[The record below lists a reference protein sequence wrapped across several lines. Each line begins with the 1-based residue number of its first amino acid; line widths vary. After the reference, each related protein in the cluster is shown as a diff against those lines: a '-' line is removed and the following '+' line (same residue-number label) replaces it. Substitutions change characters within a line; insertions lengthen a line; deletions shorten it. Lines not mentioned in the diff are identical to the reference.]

1 MHKSDL
7 AYTSLA
13 CCCYTTPQTVTMA
26 EFALGL
32 TKTAVEGTV
41 SRVKSAMEE
50 EAKLKVR
57 VQNDLV
63 FITGEFE
70 MMQSFLYAASAERT
84 ENKVVQTWVRQAVAE
99 IKQPK
104 ARVEDVS
111 QRNTRYNLIGDSG
124 GGGGSISKLAVN
136 VPSLSDQQQQATA
149 ASAAKASSSA
159 FSILTEVWEA
169 AGKKR
174 SGTGDLRKLI
184 NNGGN
189 GLQVISVWGNYTSTA
204 GDAAHLHLGTS
215 SCVLGEVYNDP
226 EICNEFRIRAWVKLM
241 HPFNTHQFLNSLLTQ
256 FHASCHRLAEN
267 INAGK
272 VEFQTVDDHLVKADI
287 LKRLNEHRYLVV
299 LEDLFSV
306 LEWDVIRM
314 YLPNSNNGSRI
325 VVSTQQLG
333 LAISCTG
340 KPYKVSELKS
350 FSGGQSL
357 CAFYHKRDDPPQ
369 RAREWMEKIE
379 LLGRE
384 QELQDLVGCL
394 YRNPGV
400 TSVWGIEGVGK
411 SSLVRHLYHTEMLG
425 LLRGRKEFG
434 KFGWVNVTHP
444 FDLTEFSK
452 HALLDFHSDDL
463 KAKEAVAIGMM
474 EGQDP
479 IQGCCKF
486 LHREK
491 CFFVIDG
498 LQSTHDWDLIRAAF
512 LSKPIKSN
520 IVVITTEAS
529 VAKYCV
535 DHKDQ
540 VLNILGL
547 GSEAALSLLLKTAGA
562 RKRMTPQ
569 EMAVSNLTITKCGGL
584 SKVIVAIGDW
594 CHEFKEK
601 IPSLNYINDDFLGKL
616 EKDSR
621 FHNLKG
627 LFTWMQSYFDG
638 CPDSLKP
645 CIFYLSVFPLGHNIR
660 RMRLIR
666 RWVAE
671 GYSRDKFGS
680 TIGKQGELLFSE
692 LIKLSIIQ
700 RQQQESP
707 RKVDMCQV
715 NGFFWEYIISRPMED
730 NLVFT
735 LDGNCSINSQHVGQH
750 LAISSGWD
758 RDKIVFESMDL
769 SRLRSLTVFGD
780 WRSFFISSNANMR
793 LLRVLDLEDTSG
805 VRDGDIEKIG
815 IHLPR
820 LKFLSLRG
828 CREVT
833 RLPNS
838 LGDMRQLQT
847 LDIKNTSIVIIP
859 PAIIKLQKL
868 QYIRAGNTIPSAR
881 QQDDGSDATSTS
893 LSPAKHQQEEKTPA
907 VRDVVH
913 TTTSWSSI
921 AGDLMVSCRYKLHQ
935 KCRRLYGDG
944 DDNAHGV
951 KVPVAGIHKLTAL
964 HTLGV
969 VNVTRSGKTLLKEL
983 KKLTQLRKLRVSGI
997 NGKNWLDL
1005 CFVISGHP
1013 HLESLSVQ
1021 LDDEQDQCSLGKIS
1035 KPPKTL
1041 IILKMYGGNVHVSPA
1056 WVKQLHNL
1064 RKVHLELTI
1073 STQEDID
1080 NLIKLPC
1087 QNMFHHI
1094 CVKPIQDGELH
1105 YGLLEDSPD
1114 REGFKAATV
1123 LKIDCSSHK
1132 LMMVFGH
1139 WIPKYV
1145 EVLVVHCSATRS
1157 SLEVFGLEKLRFL
1170 KEVWLKGSY
1179 SEAVK
1184 LHLQQ
1189 KLEAHHR
1196 KPVLKAEAGW

>member
-1 MHKSDL
+1 
-7 AYTSLA
+7 
-13 CCCYTTPQTVTMA
+13 MA

-41 SRVKSAMEE
+41 SRVKSAIEE

-84 ENKVVQTWVRQAVAE
+84 ENKVVQTWVRQVRNLAFDVEDCVELVLHLDNKSAWSWLWRLVPSCMAPLRPLDQAVAE
-99 IKQPK
+99 IKQLK

-124 GGGGSISKLAVN
+124 GGGSISKLAVN
-136 VPSLSDQQQQATA
+136 VPSLSDQQQQETA
-149 ASAAKASSSA
+149 AAAAKASSSA

-189 GLQVISVWGNYTSTA
+189 GLQVISVWGNYTSTV

-299 LEDLFSV
+299 LEDVFSV

-314 YLPNSNNGSRI
+314 YLPDSNNGSRI

-394 YRNPGV
+394 YCNPGV

-529 VAKYCV
+529 VPKYCV

-547 GSEAALSLLLKTAGA
+547 GSEAALSLLLK
-562 RKRMTPQ
+562 
-569 EMAVSNLTITKCGGL
+569 
-584 SKVIVAIGDW
+584 VI
-594 CHEFKEK
+594 
-601 IPSLNYINDDFLGKL
+601 
-616 EKDSR
+616 
-621 FHNLKG
+621 
-627 LFTWMQSYFDG
+627 
-638 CPDSLKP
+638 
-645 CIFYLSVFPLGHNIR
+645 
-660 RMRLIR
+660 
-666 RWVAE
+666 
-671 GYSRDKFGS
+671 
-680 TIGKQGELLFSE
+680 
-692 LIKLSIIQ
+692 
-700 RQQQESP
+700 
-707 RKVDMCQV
+707 
-715 NGFFWEYIISRPMED
+715 
-730 NLVFT
+730 
-735 LDGNCSINSQHVGQH
+735 
-750 LAISSGWD
+750 
-758 RDKIVFESMDL
+758 
-769 SRLRSLTVFGD
+769 
-780 WRSFFISSNANMR
+780 
-793 LLRVLDLEDTSG
+793 
-805 VRDGDIEKIG
+805 
-815 IHLPR
+815 
-820 LKFLSLRG
+820 
-828 CREVT
+828 
-833 RLPNS
+833 
-838 LGDMRQLQT
+838 
-847 LDIKNTSIVIIP
+847 
-859 PAIIKLQKL
+859 
-868 QYIRAGNTIPSAR
+868 
-881 QQDDGSDATSTS
+881 
-893 LSPAKHQQEEKTPA
+893 
-907 VRDVVH
+907 
-913 TTTSWSSI
+913 
-921 AGDLMVSCRYKLHQ
+921 
-935 KCRRLYGDG
+935 
-944 DDNAHGV
+944 
-951 KVPVAGIHKLTAL
+951 
-964 HTLGV
+964 
-969 VNVTRSGKTLLKEL
+969 
-983 KKLTQLRKLRVSGI
+983 
-997 NGKNWLDL
+997 
-1005 CFVISGHP
+1005 
-1013 HLESLSVQ
+1013 
-1021 LDDEQDQCSLGKIS
+1021 
-1035 KPPKTL
+1035 
-1041 IILKMYGGNVHVSPA
+1041 
-1056 WVKQLHNL
+1056 
-1064 RKVHLELTI
+1064 
-1073 STQEDID
+1073 
-1080 NLIKLPC
+1080 
-1087 QNMFHHI
+1087 
-1094 CVKPIQDGELH
+1094 
-1105 YGLLEDSPD
+1105 
-1114 REGFKAATV
+1114 
-1123 LKIDCSSHK
+1123 
-1132 LMMVFGH
+1132 
-1139 WIPKYV
+1139 
-1145 EVLVVHCSATRS
+1145 
-1157 SLEVFGLEKLRFL
+1157 
-1170 KEVWLKGSY
+1170 
-1179 SEAVK
+1179 
-1184 LHLQQ
+1184 
-1189 KLEAHHR
+1189 
-1196 KPVLKAEAGW
+1196 